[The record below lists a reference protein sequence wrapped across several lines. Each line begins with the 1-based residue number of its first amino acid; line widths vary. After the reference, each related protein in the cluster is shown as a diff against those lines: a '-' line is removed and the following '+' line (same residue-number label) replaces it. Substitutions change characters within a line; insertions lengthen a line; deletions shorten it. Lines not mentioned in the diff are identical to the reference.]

1 MNISP
6 AFRQYISTVL
16 ERNKVSASKIINIQ
30 NLSGGSVNQVYKLQL
45 QHKSLVL
52 KVNSHRDFPNMFELE
67 KQGLDCLNGKSDLII
82 PQVIDRGH
90 FEENSFLILEYFS
103 KGILGKKFW
112 EEFGRNLARLH
123 SSTEKL
129 FGLNYDNYIG
139 SLIQKNTKKSD
150 WISFFIENRLAFQ
163 AQIAFEHKRI
173 DSTTLKMLA
182 MLYKRLHNFLPEE
195 KPSLLHGDLW
205 SGNFLVSKN
214 GHAVLYD
221 PAIYYGHREMD
232 ISMSLL
238 FGGFHSTFY
247 KAYHEYLP
255 LESNWE
261 ERVDICNLYPLLVH
275 VNLFGSSY
283 TSRFKSVL
291 KQFV

>member
-173 DSTTLKMLA
+173 DSTTLKIFT
-182 MLYKRLHNFLPEE
+182 N
-195 KPSLLHGDLW
+195 
-205 SGNFLVSKN
+205 
-214 GHAVLYD
+214 
-221 PAIYYGHREMD
+221 
-232 ISMSLL
+232 
-238 FGGFHSTFY
+238 T
-247 KAYHEYLP
+247 
-255 LESNWE
+255 
-261 ERVDICNLYPLLVH
+261 
-275 VNLFGSSY
+275 
-283 TSRFKSVL
+283 
-291 KQFV
+291 